1 MAKQIDLLFG
11 VKGGAS
17 VSGESG
23 ALIKSQID
31 GIVKEL
37 NDSKI
42 ASLQLNIDQGAL
54 KKQITEIKS
63 LLKEVDFAKL
73 GSSSSQ
79 DKKLTVKAAGNI
91 HNLRKAYGDLAM
103 SMAKVNKAR
112 FDMESLDYTPQ
123 LETLKIAISEFDKA
137 WSNVSYRSG
146 NVLPY
151 SAKEI
156 TAENLLKV
164 AEAAKAVQAAMMEA
178 TTASKANG
186 NEVKAAFKE
195 EANEAKKAAADI
207 KKAIGDT
214 KNAYGNL
221 GSIQASFNKKIL
233 NFDSIDDSTQKT
245 AAQAEIENLKKLFD
259 ELSDGNGGFKA
270 LNLEDERM
278 VGVVNQISEAW
289 KRVKIAIEEATTA
302 SKLNGEKVKKV
313 ADISKK
319 LGANG
324 LGFLTGEKNN
334 QFDIEKYND
343 IVVQFNKVGKGLIF
357 SGNNKQYVAMS
368 DAINNASD
376 LIQTMKGKDG
386 ILPKLDP
393 KHVKEYGE
401 LAEYLKIIQQ
411 NAGRIK
417 SSGDDLGMEK
427 VIDKLHTFG
436 QSLKNLE
443 NYPQLMSQYKELEA
457 SLENGTV
464 TTIEEANKKLL
475 DFKNACADAGV
486 QVNSLADDIL
496 NGIANQLQ
504 YLVRMFVATAIT
516 SKLRE
521 IYTNVVAI
529 DSAMTELKKVTDAT
543 EQKYIQFMDN
553 ATERANKLGAS
564 VREVVNAS
572 ADYARLGYSIDEASK
587 LADSAIIYKNV
598 GDGLEGI
605 DQATEHLI
613 STMKAFGIEAEGS
626 MRIVDVFNEVA
637 NHFPTSAAGIGEG
650 MQRSAAA
657 LASAGNSLEESVAI
671 FTAAQSIAQDADVVG
686 IYKCADFKD
695 NYIG

>member
-23 ALIKSQID
+23 ALIKTQIE

-42 ASLQLNIDQGAL
+42 PVLQFNIDQSAL
-54 KKQITEIKS
+54 KKQVVEIKN
-63 LLKEVDFAKL
+63 LLKEVDFTKL

-91 HNLRKAYGDLAM
+91 HNLRKAYSDLAM

-112 FDMESLDYTPQ
+112 LDMKSLDYTPQ

-151 SAKEI
+151 SSEKI

-178 TTASKANG
+178 TTASRANG
-186 NEVKAAFKE
+186 NEVKTAFKE
-195 EANEAKKAAADI
+195 EASEAKKAAADI

-233 NFDSIDDSTQKT
+233 GLGKLDDTKEKKKAQIEIDNF
-245 AAQAEIENLKKLFD
+245 KKLLA
-259 ELSDGNGGFKA
+259 ELSDGNGGLKA
-270 LNLEDERM
+270 LNLEDKQM
-278 VGVVNQISEAW
+278 VDVVNQIPEAW
-289 KRVKIAIEEATTA
+289 KRVKVAIDEATTA
-302 SKLNGEKVKKV
+302 SKAHGNQLKTV
-313 ADISKK
+313 AGLTEK
-319 LGANG
+319 LGADG

-334 QFDIEKYND
+334 QFNSKKYKD
-343 IVVQFNKVGKGLIF
+343 IVTQFNKVGKGLIF
-357 SGNNKQYVAMS
+357 SGNNNQYTAMS
-368 DAINNASD
+368 DAIKGVDA
-376 LIQTMKGKDG
+376 LLGTMRNTDG
-386 ILPKLDP
+386 SILELSPDA
-393 KHVKEYGE
+393 VEEYGK

-427 VIDKLHTFG
+427 VVDKLHTFG

-443 NYPQLMSQYKELEA
+443 NYPWLMNQYKELEA
-457 SLENGTV
+457 SLKNGTV
-464 TTIEEANKKLL
+464 TTLEEANKKLL
-475 DFKNACADAGV
+475 DFKNACAGAGV

-496 NGIANQLQ
+496 NGITKQLE
-504 YLVRMFVATAIT
+504 YLVRAFVAGAIA

-529 DSAMTELKKVTDAT
+529 DSAMTELKKVTNAT
-543 EQKYIQFMDN
+543 EQEYIWFMDN

-572 ADYARLGYSIDEASK
+572 ADYARLGYSIDEASD

-613 STMKAFGIEAEGS
+613 STMKAFGIEAQDS

-671 FTAAQSIAQDADVVG
+671 FTAAQTINKIVA
-686 IYKCADFKD
+686 
-695 NYIG
+695 